1 MSEQKTILIIDDEP
15 SNIQVIINLLQNSL
29 PLYKVM
35 SSSNSS
41 LGLEIAIQT
50 KPNIIITDW
59 EMPNL
64 NGIELITELKANIQ
78 TKDIP
83 IIMATGVNISS
94 ANLKLALDS
103 GAYDFIRKPI
113 DEMELVARIN
123 SALRFVEYYS
133 AKIENERLILK
144 IREDNHFLEIESK
157 KRELLSKTM
166 ILLKINRLHESFQEK
181 MEAIQCDKHKPDCEV
196 YCFSQIHTNEII
208 KSGNEQIWNELEHHF
223 EQINDS
229 FYKNITH
236 QFPNLTPNERKLC
249 AYLRLNLSTKD
260 ISSITSQSLRS
271 IEIARTRLREKLNLK
286 GADEDLH
293 SFLIKF

>member
-1 MSEQKTILIIDDEP
+1 
-15 SNIQVIINLLQNSL
+15 
-29 PLYKVM
+29 M

-64 NGIELITELKANIQ
+64 NGIELITELKANIL

-83 IIMATGVNISS
+83 VIMATGVNISS

-133 AKIENERLILK
+133 AKIENEKLILK
-144 IREDNHFLEIESK
+144 IREDNHLLEIESK

-208 KSGNEQIWNELEHHF
+208 KSGNEQIWDELEHHF
-223 EQINDS
+223 EQINES
-229 FYKNITH
+229 FYKNITL
-236 QFPNLTPNERKLC
+236 QFPSLTPNERKLC

-260 ISSITSQSLRS
+260 ISAITSQSLRS

-286 GADEDLH
+286 GSDEDLH
-293 SFLIKF
+293 SFLMKF